1 MFHATKITVSAADRP
16 LRGKIAISLGMHIEI
31 STPALL
37 FPAVSL
43 LMLAYTNRFF
53 GLAAII
59 RNLHRTHT
67 EKPNPVYLLEI
78 KSMRRRMHLIRDMQ
92 SFGIVAMILCTACM
106 FLLFRGYYRAGE
118 AVFAISIVFLLLS
131 LVWALI
137 EIRLSGQALDMHL
150 KDLEKEENDKG

>member
-1 MFHATKITVSAADRP
+1 MFHATKITVSAAERP
-16 LRGKIAISLGMHIEI
+16 LPVKITTSLGMHIEI

-67 EKPNPVYLLEI
+67 EKPNPIYLLEI

-92 SFGIVAMILCTACM
+92 SFGILAMLLCTACM

-118 AVFAISIVFLLLS
+118 AVFAVSILLLSLS
-131 LVWALI
+131 LVWALV
-137 EIRLSGQALDMHL
+137 EIRMSGRALDLHL
-150 KDLEKEENDKG
+150 QDLEAEEKNKA

>member
-1 MFHATKITVSAADRP
+1 
-16 LRGKIAISLGMHIEI
+16 MHIEI

-59 RNLHRTHT
+59 RNLHRSHT

-78 KSMRRRMHLIRDMQ
+78 KSMRRRMELIRDMQ
-92 SFGIVAMILCTACM
+92 TFGIVAMILCTACM
-106 FLLFRGYYRAGE
+106 FLLFRGYYRAGA
-118 AVFAISIVFLLLS
+118 AVFSVSMICMLLS
-131 LVWALI
+131 LIWALI
-137 EIRLSGQALDMHL
+137 EVRLSGQALDLHL
-150 KDLEKEENDKG
+150 QDVEKGEKGKG